1 MKESNGSF
9 EEVCG
14 EGKEENGV
22 VKVLDGED
30 EKELI
35 VKRIEREEGS
45 QEQNECVKL
54 SVSILSTEMDNLN
67 REEGSQES
75 NEAVDDNN
83 SVMAIIDSEG
93 SDVTDGV
100 SVSSEELLLEDLK
113 EDQLS
118 VSVARTEIEDSSRSI
133 VNIENDAVY
142 GEVLDQKCDNEEVFS
157 VKSDFDTAEEQQV
170 MESGLKTVHGDSSE
184 KSYPIIDKDA
194 ENDSFQEFGEE
205 DMTETLPMVRYNH
218 FLLYYSLNHVYHI
231 STLEFSCSM
240 FLD

>member
-35 VKRIEREEGS
+35 VKRIEREEGI

-67 REEGSQES
+67 
-75 NEAVDDNN
+75 
-83 SVMAIIDSEG
+83 SVMATIDSEG

-100 SVSSEELLLEDLK
+100 SVSSEELSLEDPK

-118 VSVARTEIEDSSRSI
+118 VSVARTEIEDSSSSI
-133 VNIENDAVY
+133 VNIQNDAVY
-142 GEVLDQKCDNEEVFS
+142 GEVLDQKCDNEE
-157 VKSDFDTAEEQQV
+157 EQQV
-170 MESGLKTVHGDSSE
+170 MESGLETVHGDSSE

-194 ENDSFQEFGEE
+194 ENDSFQELGEE
-205 DMTETLPMVRYNH
+205 DTTETLPMVRYNH